1 MKYII
6 YKEYN
11 SDTIFTKTSKHQ
23 QLLSGSPAVSLG
35 KLLASYG
42 YTDLAHHLRNFGL
55 ITHNDGSFRVVHN
68 ERSPHTGPLNQF
80 DFPKASDFFPVPHIK
95 EIYCY
100 YENLD
105 TDEISHSAEVGS
117 TKYNPTIRVSTSYT
131 HNDMFATNTNIY
143 IGDLLAPL
151 LRTSRYLRLIFQQHK
166 MRIGIIGRTELES
179 STRIMFP
186 IHYDGDDNF
195 TIYAALTGQG
205 VHQTDGRPY
214 LEFTIARRKNPIS
227 LHQTLD
233 KDMIESLSNFEDCIE
248 ICEVLRV
255 L

>member
-1 MKYII
+1 MYII

-55 ITHNDGSFRVVHN
+55 ITHSDGSFRVVHN
-68 ERSPHTGPLNQF
+68 ERSPYTGPLNQF

-117 TKYNPTIRVSTSYT
+117 TKYNPMIRVSTSYT

-151 LRTSRYLRLIFQQHK
+151 LTTSRYLRLNFQQHK

-179 STRIMFP
+179 STHIMFP
-186 IHYDGDDNF
+186 IHYDGDEIF
-195 TIYAALTGQG
+195 TMSIINM
-205 VHQTDGRPY
+205 DIN
-214 LEFTIARRKNPIS
+214 EKIKFNKIKIARIFKSGINNPVIDITVKDTHTYIS
-227 LHQTLD
+227 ANGIVNHNSGT
-233 KDMIESLSNFEDCIE
+233 NF
-248 ICEVLRV
+248 
-255 L
+255 

>member
-1 MKYII
+1 MKDII

-42 YTDLAHHLRNFGL
+42 YTDLAHHLSNFGL
-55 ITHNDGSFRVVHN
+55 IAHSDGSFRVIHN
-68 ERSPHTGPLNQF
+68 ERSPYTGPLNQF
-80 DFPKASDFFPVPHIK
+80 DYPKASDFFPVPHIK

-105 TDEISHSAEVGS
+105 TDEIYHSAEVGS
-117 TKYNPTIRVSTSYT
+117 AKYNPTIRVSTSYT
-131 HNDMFATNTNIY
+131 HSDMFATNTNIY

-151 LRTSRYLRLIFQQHK
+151 LTTSRYLRLIFQQHK
-166 MRIGIIGRTELES
+166 MRIGIIGRSELES
-179 STRIMFP
+179 STHIMFP
-186 IHYDGDDNF
+186 IHYEGDKEF

-205 VHQTDGRPY
+205 VHPTDGSPY
-214 LEFTIARRKNPIS
+214 LEFTIARRKNPVS
-227 LHQTLD
+227 LHYTLN